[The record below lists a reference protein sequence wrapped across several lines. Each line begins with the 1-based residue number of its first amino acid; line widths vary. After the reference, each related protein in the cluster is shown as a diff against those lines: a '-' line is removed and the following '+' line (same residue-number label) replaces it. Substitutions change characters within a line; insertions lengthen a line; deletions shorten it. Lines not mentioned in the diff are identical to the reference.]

1 MNFLKSHC
9 NFKNVP
15 SSIHLFRLN
24 QLDSAIQMELWQ
36 EAYKA
41 IEDIHGLMNLGK
53 KQPVAKT
60 MANYYQ
66 KLAMVFW
73 KAGNTLFHAA
83 ALLKLFQLTREMK
96 KNITAEETQRMATH
110 VLVATLAVPLP
121 SAHPEFDRFIETD
134 KSPLEK
140 AQRLAVLLGLPSPPT
155 RASLLKDIMRF
166 NVVQLADKQFHD
178 LYEWLET
185 DFDPLNLCTRV
196 KSITDIIAED
206 EKSSLKQY
214 IQALHDVTVVRLIRE
229 VSQVYQSIEFSRI
242 LQLAMFIDKFHLER
256 ILVDCVRHNDMQIR
270 IDHQD
275 NCIHFGTDL
284 SESQRA
290 DHPDGPQLQ
299 SMPSEQIRSQLV
311 NMSVV
316 LHRAINTINPN
327 RKKAERERIRAQI
340 VRSYHETK
348 KMEHQRILQ
357 RQKMIEDLKETI
369 ERKNNEREEEEL
381 RRQEEEVRRQKMAEQ
396 KRLELE
402 QEEREK
408 KRVANELQQ
417 IKEKSLKEKMAQ
429 ISQTTTGQKML
440 KKLDESELK
449 KLDAEQIAKRETEEL
464 VKERKELQS
473 KLKSQEKKVDY
484 FERAKRQME
493 IPLIEKYLEGKQVN
507 DKEFWETQEKQR
519 IENTIAE
526 RKVALQEQERLKR
539 LHVDRDAFVARLRSE
554 RSSTHEE
561 KVAEFE
567 KNLKRERV
575 KRIAQRIVDRREERK
590 SEYYAAIEAEKKR
603 IEDEERQV
611 REEEEREERI
621 RLQRE
626 RDADAERREQIEQA
640 KREENE
646 RKTEER
652 KVQEQKEKDVA
663 SSWRTAEKP
672 TAAEKYKPPSM
683 IISMTF
689 PLDII

>member
-1 MNFLKSHC
+1 
-9 NFKNVP
+9 
-15 SSIHLFRLN
+15 
-24 QLDSAIQMELWQ
+24 MELWQ

-73 KAGNTLFHAA
+73 KAGNHLFHAA
-83 ALLKLFQLTREMK
+83 AMLKLLQLTREMK

-110 VLVATLAVPLP
+110 VLVAILAVPLP

-140 AQRLAVLLGLPSPPT
+140 AQRLAVLLGLQNPPT
-155 RASLLKDIMRF
+155 RASLLKDMIRF
-166 NVVQLADKQFHD
+166 NVVQLADKQFRD
-178 LYEWLET
+178 LHQWLEV
-185 DFDPLNLCTRV
+185 DFDPLNLCARI
-196 KSITDIIAED
+196 KSVTDLIAAD
-206 EKSSLKQY
+206 EKSPLQQY
-214 IQALHDVTVVRLIRE
+214 IQSLHDVTTVRLVRE
-229 VSQVYQSIEFSRI
+229 ISQVYQSIEFTRI
-242 LQLAMFIDKFHLER
+242 LQMANFIDKFRLER

-284 SESQRA
+284 AESQRA
-290 DHPDGPQLQ
+290 DQPDGPQLQ

-311 NMSVV
+311 NMSIV

-327 RKKAERERIRAQI
+327 RKKADRERIRAQI
-340 VRSYHETK
+340 VRNYHETK
-348 KMEHQRILQ
+348 QKEHQRILQ
-357 RQKMIEDLKETI
+357 RQKMIEDLKESI

-381 RRQEEEVRRQKMAEQ
+381 RRHEEEVRRLKLAEQ
-396 KRLELE
+396 KRLAEE

-429 ISQTTTGQKML
+429 ISQTTTGQKIL
-440 KKLDESELK
+440 KKLDETELK

-464 VKERKELQS
+464 QKERKELVS

-484 FERAKRQME
+484 YERAKRQME
-493 IPLIEKYLEGKQVN
+493 IPLIEKFLESKQGQ

-519 IENTIAE
+519 IENSIAE
-526 RKVALQEQERLKR
+526 REVSLKEQERLKR

-554 RSSTHEE
+554 RSSTYEE
-561 KVAEFE
+561 KVIEFE
-567 KNLKRERV
+567 KNLAKERV
-575 KRIAQRIVDRREERK
+575 RRIAQRVIDRREQRRQ
-590 SEYYAAIEAEKKR
+590 EYYDAIEAEQKR
-603 IEDEERQV
+603 VEEEERLV
-611 REEEEREERI
+611 REEEEREERE
-621 RLQRE
+621 RMRKERE
-626 RDADAERREQIEQA
+626 AEAERREQIQRA
-640 KREENE
+640 KDEEMERTMQE
-646 RKTEER
+646 RKA
-652 KVQEQKEKDVA
+652 QEQKEKDAA
-663 SSWRTAEKP
+663 SSWRTAEK
-672 TAAEKYKPPSM
+672 AGNAEKYKAPGR
-683 IISMTF
+683 I
-689 PLDII
+689 